1 MCVYQDTAIKYQ
13 NKIVLDIKD
22 ITQEISGH

>member
-1 MCVYQDTAIKYQ
+1 MHVYQDTAIKYQ

>member
-1 MCVYQDTAIKYQ
+1 MQVYQDAANKYQ

>member
-1 MCVYQDTAIKYQ
+1 MCIYQDIAIKYQ

-22 ITQEISGH
+22 ITQEISRN

>member
-1 MCVYQDTAIKYQ
+1 MRVYQDTAIKYQ